1 MGKHFRMAIPRKSS
15 IAILACAVLGMFPSV
30 ALAGLTYEMIKIE
43 AADILKITGTIDP
56 TEDPQKLV
64 EAIDRH
70 RPAAILFDSP
80 GGNPV
85 AAMQLGRI
93 IRASG
98 KATLQLRAYQCTSAC
113 SFAFVG
119 GVQRYA
125 EPGSI
130 GVHRNSFTDDY
141 GGDSHQAAS
150 DVQQITADLIT
161 YFKEMGVDPA
171 ILSVA
176 YRYDRDDMRYLSGSE
191 MAELGVTTAP
201 EPVAGAEAP
210 VGQVATTPTP
220 TQTQDRL
227 VKSAIDVSIPIVNS
241 VVVRHPKG
249 SIAVLS
255 EPRED
260 ATPVFEAP
268 NGSIYS
274 VLFGN
279 GKWFK
284 IRMDAQYGYVHKTWV
299 YPEEFDLPVS
309 DLRFIQISSFPDFE
323 SAKSFADGFGLVSE
337 VYFTSDNWFAVTIG
351 GRVSDGP
358 AKQRL
363 GQLRANGLV
372 PEDSFV
378 TFGNTYIRK
387 VCCD

>member
-1 MGKHFRMAIPRKSS
+1 MCIYRKVS
-15 IAILACAVLGMFPSV
+15 IAIMAWTALGIFPSV
-30 ALAGLTYEMIKIE
+30 ALADLSYDMFQTENSV
-43 AADILKITGTIDP
+43 ILKASGTIAP

-64 EAIDRH
+64 DAISRH
-70 RPAAILFDSP
+70 KPTAIMFDSP
-80 GGNPV
+80 GGNPN

-98 KATLQLRAYQCTSAC
+98 IMTWQLRAFQCESAC
-113 SFAFVG
+113 AFAFLG
-119 GVQRYA
+119 GTQRFA

-141 GGDSHQAAS
+141 SGDSQQAAS
-150 DVQQITADLIT
+150 DIQQLTADLIM

-176 YRYDRDDMRYLSGSE
+176 YRYDRDDIRYLSGRE
-191 MAELGVTTAP
+191 MADLGVTTQDQ
-201 EPVAGAEAP
+201 PVAETIP
-210 VGQVATTPTP
+210 QVDQVATTPSP

-260 ATPVFEAP
+260 ATPVFEAL
-268 NGSIYS
+268 NGSIFP

-351 GRVSDGP
+351 GRASDGP

-363 GQLRANGLV
+363 AQLKANGLV

-387 VCCD
+387 VCCE